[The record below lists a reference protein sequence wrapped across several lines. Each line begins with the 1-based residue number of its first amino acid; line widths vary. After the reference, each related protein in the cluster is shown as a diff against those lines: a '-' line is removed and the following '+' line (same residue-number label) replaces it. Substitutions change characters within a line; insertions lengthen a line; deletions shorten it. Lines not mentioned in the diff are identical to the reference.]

1 MKVQPSLVTDS
12 KFWIDMHGLYKRC
25 SFILHKE
32 GLKSDLHIGI
42 EVTSCLLIVFIGL
55 GRKSTVFIF
64 CCCLVFLP
72 HLILSPNC
80 HIPAFIIFL
89 AATLEIVDGG
99 FTLYVIE
106 CLSGPVSQKLIMIT
120 K

>member
-1 MKVQPSLVTDS
+1 
-12 KFWIDMHGLYKRC
+12 
-25 SFILHKE
+25 
-32 GLKSDLHIGI
+32 
-42 EVTSCLLIVFIGL
+42 VFIDYFLGL

-64 CCCLVFLP
+64 CCCFAFLP

-106 CLSGPVSQKLIMIT
+106 SVYQALFLKN
-120 K
+120 